1 MQTPTRAT
9 IRGRLLQYAAKLRYP
24 RLLALTVG
32 LFVLDLLM
40 PDLIPWVDE
49 IMLGLV
55 SLLLA
60 GLKQRHENGA

>member
-1 MQTPTRAT
+1 MQTPTNA
-9 IRGRLLQYAAKLRYP
+9 IKSRLMQYAAKLRYP
-24 RLLALTVG
+24 KLLALTVG
-32 LFVLDLLM
+32 LFVLDLLV

-49 IMLGLV
+49 ILLGLV